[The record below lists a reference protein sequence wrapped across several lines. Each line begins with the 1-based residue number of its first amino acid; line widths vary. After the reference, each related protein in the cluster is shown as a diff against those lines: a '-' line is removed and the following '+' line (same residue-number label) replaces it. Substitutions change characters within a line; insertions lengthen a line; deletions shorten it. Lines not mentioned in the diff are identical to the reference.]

1 MRQAKLPGDLTNRAP
16 ARARRSHPDTTPGLG
31 SPQALAG
38 AAPRHQR
45 QGGPILTPRPRPVIH
60 TIGHS
65 NHPAP
70 RFIELLQEAGIHLVI
85 DTRSV
90 PYSRHVP
97 TYNRETLSQN
107 LARHDIEY
115 RFMGDTLGGR
125 PTAPALCHPGGRPN
139 YTLMAQQ
146 PQFQR
151 ATRHLVTQA
160 RSTPMVL
167 MCTEHDPLR
176 CHRTLLVAHAMQKQG
191 ADVRHIRRDG
201 RQTSHPD
208 LLRSLV
214 SSPVQA
220 VLDHRQ
226 GLPQD
231 IDAALE
237 RQAARIWRR

>member
-1 MRQAKLPGDLTNRAP
+1 M
-16 ARARRSHPDTTPGLG
+16 TPK
-31 SPQALAG
+31 P
-38 AAPRHQR
+38 P
-45 QGGPILTPRPRPVIH
+45 PVIH

-65 NHPAP
+65 NHTS
-70 RFIELLQEAGIHLVI
+70 RKFIELLKRAGIELII

-97 TYNRETLSQN
+97 AYNRETLQHT
-107 LARHDIEY
+107 LAQTGISY

-125 PTAPALCHPGGRPN
+125 PTTEALRHPGGRPN

-167 MCTEHDPLR
+167 LCTEHDPLR

-191 ADVRHIRRDG
+191 ADIRHIHRDG
-201 RQTSHPD
+201 SQSAHLD
-208 LLRSLV
+208 LLKTLFN
-214 SSPVQA
+214 SPLQRT
-220 VLDHRQ
+220 LDHRQ
-226 GLPQD
+226 GQPQD
-231 IDAALE
+231 LETALE